1 VVFEKA
7 STLSATDLGTVRA
20 KEAKMAADEILAVAR
35 EQRKQDG
42 RHPNACGRQ
51 RTHQNYTILFL
62 TGVLN
67 SENVTQI
74 PLHDENER

>member
-1 VVFEKA
+1 M
-7 STLSATDLGTVRA
+7 AT
-20 KEAKMAADEILAVAR
+20 DEILAWVR

-51 RTHQNYTILFL
+51 RTRPNYTSLFL

-74 PLHDENER
+74 PLHEENER